1 MPRSVLLPKR
11 ILSHLLILISPLLVL
26 PALLLL
32 LPTLTEVLSC
42 GCTTLRHIPRRARQL
57 FGMVLA
63 EAMKSIIVNNNIEAW
78 TRFLMIPKCVLPSS
92 KRGGK
97 KRQTIPIE
105 RLCHDWLEG
114 KEGLLWSSASSK
126 GKAAPEHKDLDDAA
140 NMHNRLKSTIYC
152 AQNGQ
157 FSKACSALISKGVAP
172 NCSEPLNFSSH
183 FLSPPSFLIAIPLFR
198 QLSFPSALPLC

>member
-11 ILSHLLILISPLLVL
+11 ILSHLLILISPPLVL

-126 GKAAPEHKDLDDAA
+126 GKAAPEQKDLDDAA
-140 NMHNRLKSTIYC
+140 NMHNRLKSAIYC
-152 AQNGQ
+152 AQSGQ

-172 NCSEPLNFSSH
+172 NCSETFEL
-183 FLSPPSFLIAIPLFR
+183 LKSPPPPPPPPPPPHRS
-198 QLSFPSALPLC
+198 